1 MISHLPIK
9 SPSPPS
15 PLHARSKEFT
25 VFEAGVKLPS
35 SVLANRARNLKNE
48 SHRRVQE
55 NLNKETLRA
64 DREQQR
70 AEMEKLKRQTPC
82 EMNRLY
88 VCTVVPLYRCTVVP
102 LYRLYV
108 CTFVPLYRLYVCT
121 VSCTVVPL
129 YRCTVVPL
137 YYRCTVVPLYCSR
150 DLSLM
155 AFARPLWRAAQCR
168 SEPALPPLLLLCPGR
183 QLI

>member
-1 MISHLPIK
+1 MISHLDLPIK
-9 SPSPPS
+9 SPSPF
-15 PLHARSKEFT
+15 PLACSFQGIHSLRGWRETPETA
-25 VFEAGVKLPS
+25 AGA

-88 VCTVVPLYRCTVVP
+88 VCTVVPLYRCTVCTFVR
-102 LYRLYV
+102 LYRCTV
-108 CTFVPLYRLYVCT
+108 CTF
-121 VSCTVVPL
+121 VPL

-137 YYRCTVVPLYCSR
+137 YRCTTVVPLYRCTVR
-150 DLSLM
+150 VI
-155 AFARPLWRAAQCR
+155 CR
-168 SEPALPPLLLLCPGR
+168 SWPLPARCGAPLSAGASPLYRPFCCFAPEDN
-183 QLI
+183 